1 MCQSRIEIR
10 WNGSKRRNLRGMGVK
25 PILNRVEQKKKRG
38 CRIVRSLYTAVRLEQ
53 VGLKWKKRGEGI
65 EWIM

>member
-1 MCQSRIEIR
+1 
-10 WNGSKRRNLRGMGVK
+10 MGVK